1 MSEFHTFAT
10 RAHERFNHMSEGELF
25 VVDIDGDTLW
35 AEYLA
40 AFPEGTNPIYI
51 TNTEHDCSCCR
62 NFIKNIGNV
71 IAISDSGKRRTIW
84 DMDDDVPEPYAVVAY
99 ALDKL
104 VRNAPIVSVFR
115 PTEPSYGAEQ
125 SRMLKADGTVHVW
138 KHFHAKIFSRHL
150 VKEPATKRG
159 ELNTTARVFERGL
172 KELTEEALLQVREL
186 IDSNALYRGAEHD
199 PALREFV
206 QMKSL
211 YMQHGA
217 PYDRADFVWA
227 NIGNRAA
234 RFRNTVI
241 GTLVRDLSEGVDM
254 EQAVR
259 SFEQNVAPTNYKRP
273 TALITPRMVESAM
286 KTIGELGLEPA
297 LERRFANIGDVSV
310 NDVLWVDN
318 ADRVEM
324 KGGVR
329 DVLMAAAQVP
339 TTVAGEVKEISVGQF
354 LSLVMPKAT
363 SISMLVKNAHLGNF
377 VSLTAPV
384 HAHDAQL
391 FKWGNNFG
399 WSYDGNITD
408 SIRERVKKAGGN
420 VDAKLRFSLSWFNY
434 DDLDLHV
441 KMPDGETIY
450 FRNPRVT
457 GRGAGVRDGLD
468 VDMNAGMGRTR
479 EGVENI
485 SFSAPKDGFY
495 QVSVNNFCKRESSD
509 VGFTIEV
516 ASGSGVMQCT
526 YKQAVSDR
534 DTKLVGTFEVK
545 DGRVV
550 SLKLGGN
557 VVAEGLPQQKW
568 GISTETE
575 VRVRT
580 IMHSP
585 NHWGDSAVGNKH
597 TIFMLEG
604 CKNDQPTRGIYNEF
618 LHGSLEVHR
627 KVFEVLGEKTKCPVV
642 DEQLSGL
649 GFSSTKGDSVMLRV
663 KGEKLNQTYKVV
675 F

>member
-1 MSEFHTFAT
+1 MSEFHAFAT
-10 RAHERFNHMSEGELF
+10 RVHERFNRMSEGELF
-25 VVDIDGDTLW
+25 VVDVPGDTLW

-40 AFPEGTNPIYI
+40 AFPEGTNPVYI

-71 IAISDSGKRRTIW
+71 LAISDSGERRTVW
-84 DMDDDVPEPYAVVAY
+84 GNWEDFPAPYDTVGY
-99 ALDKL
+99 KLDKL

-115 PTEPSYGAEQ
+115 PTEPRYGAEQ

-150 VKEPATKRG
+150 VKDPATMRG
-159 ELNTTARVFERGL
+159 ALNTTAQVFERGL
-172 KELTEEALLQVREL
+172 KELKSEALAQVMDL
-186 IDSNALYRGAEHD
+186 INSNALYRGEEHKG
-199 PALREFV
+199 AVQEFV
-206 QMKSL
+206 NAQNAYNKHL
-211 YMQHGA
+211 A
-217 PYDRADFVWA
+217 PHDRADFVWA
-227 NIGNRAA
+227 FMGNRAA

-241 GTLVRDLSEGVDM
+241 GTLVIDLSNGVDL
-254 EQAVR
+254 ETAVR
-259 SFEQNVAPTNYKRP
+259 SFESKVAPTNYKRP

-286 KTIGELGLEPA
+286 ATIKELDLEPA
-297 LERRFANIGDVSV
+297 LERRFAKLSDVSV

-318 ADRVEM
+318 ETASVM

-408 SIRERVKKAGGN
+408 SIRERVKNAGGN
-420 VDAKLRFSLSWFNY
+420 VDAKLRFSLAWDNT

-441 KMPDGETIY
+441 HTPNGARIY
-450 FRNPRVT
+450 FGYRKAQ
-457 GRGAGVRDGLD
+457 GGHLD
-468 VDMNAGMGRTR
+468 VDANGMDGMRDDPA
-479 EGVENI
+479 ENVA
-485 SFSAPKDGFY
+485 FQDPVDGIY
-495 QVSVNNFCKRESSD
+495 KVQVHQYSKRQTSN
-509 VGFTIEV
+509 VGFTLQAATQGQVMEFKHPKAV
-516 ASGSGVMQCT
+516 GSKAYVDIGE
-526 YKQAVSDR
+526 
-534 DTKLVGTFEVK
+534 FEVR
-545 DGRVV
+545 GGVIVGVTRTNPNVEQGSV
-550 SLKLGGN
+550 SK
-557 VVAEGLPQQKW
+557 QKW

-597 TIFMLEG
+597 TIFVLEG

-618 LHGSLEVHR
+618 LHSSLEVHR

-649 GFSSTKGDSVMLRV
+649 GFSSTKGDSGMLRV
-663 KGEKLNQTYKVV
+663 KGDKLNQLYKVV

>member
-1 MSEFHTFAT
+1 MSEFHAFAT

-84 DMDDDVPEPYAVVAY
+84 DMDDDVPAPYDTVA
-99 ALDKL
+99 AKLDKL

-159 ELNTTARVFERGL
+159 EINTTAQVFERGL
-172 KELTEEALLQVREL
+172 KELKADALQQVMDL
-186 IDSNALYRGAEHD
+186 ISSNALYRGEEHKRAVQEFSHAQNAYKR
-199 PALREFV
+199 AL
-206 QMKSL
+206 
-211 YMQHGA
+211 A
-217 PYDRADFVWA
+217 PHDRADFVWQ
-227 NIGNRAA
+227 NVGHRAA

-241 GTLVRDLSEGVDM
+241 GTLVQDLSDGMDM

-259 SFEQNVAPTNYKRP
+259 SFEQKVAPTSYKRP

-286 KTIGELGLEPA
+286 KTIQELGLEPA

-339 TTVAGEVKEISVGQF
+339 TTMAGEVKEISVGQF

-391 FKWGNNFG
+391 FKWGNHFG

-408 SIRERVKKAGGN
+408 SIRERVKNAGGN
-420 VDAKLRFSLSWFNY
+420 VEGKLRFSLAWDNK

-441 KMPDGETIY
+441 HTPNRTHIH
-450 FRNPRVT
+450 FRNRT
-457 GRGAGVRDGLD
+457 GQGGKLDVDANGMDGLRDDPVENVAFQDPVDGFYLVVVHQYSKRQTSNVGFTLQAVAGGQVLEFKHPKAVGEGAGVTIGQFEVRNGAI
-468 VDMNAGMGRTR
+468 V
-479 EGVENI
+479 GV
-485 SFSAPKDGFY
+485 
-495 QVSVNNFCKRESSD
+495 
-509 VGFTIEV
+509 
-516 ASGSGVMQCT
+516 
-526 YKQAVSDR
+526 R
-534 DTKLVGTFEVK
+534 DTHANVEQGS
-545 DGRVV
+545 V
-550 SLKLGGN
+550 SK
-557 VVAEGLPQQKW
+557 QKW

-642 DEQLSGL
+642 DDQLSGL
-649 GFSSTKGDSVMLRV
+649 GFSSTKGDSVVLRV
-663 KGEKLNQTYKVV
+663 RGDGMNRLYKVV

>member
-1 MSEFHTFAT
+1 MSEFHAFAT
-10 RAHERFNHMSEGELF
+10 RVHERFNHMSEGELF
-25 VVDIDGDTLW
+25 VVDVPGDTLW

-40 AFPEGTNPIYI
+40 AFPEGTNPVYI

-71 IAISDSGKRRTIW
+71 LAISDSGERRTVW
-84 DMDDDVPEPYAVVAY
+84 GNWEDFPAPYDTVGY
-99 ALDKL
+99 KLDKL

-115 PTEPSYGAEQ
+115 PTEPRYGAEQ

-138 KHFHAKIFSRHL
+138 KHFHAKIFGRHL
-150 VKEPATKRG
+150 VKDPATMRG
-159 ELNTTARVFERGL
+159 ALNTTAQVFERGL
-172 KELTEEALLQVREL
+172 KELKPEALAQVMDL
-186 IDSNALYRGAEHD
+186 INSNALYRGEEHKG
-199 PALREFV
+199 AVQEFIHA
-206 QMKSL
+206 QNAYNKHL
-211 YMQHGA
+211 A
-217 PYDRADFVWA
+217 PHDRADFVWA
-227 NIGNRAA
+227 FMGNRAA
-234 RFRNTVI
+234 RFRNTAI
-241 GTLVRDLSEGVDM
+241 GTLVIDLSNGVDL
-254 EQAVR
+254 ETAVR
-259 SFEQNVAPTNYKRP
+259 SFESKVAPTNYKRP

-286 KTIGELGLEPA
+286 ATIKELDLEPA
-297 LERRFANIGDVSV
+297 LERRFAKLSDVSV

-318 ADRVEM
+318 ETASVM

-329 DVLMAAAQVP
+329 DVLMAAATVP
-339 TTVAGEVKEISVGQF
+339 ALSSDEAKEISAAQF
-354 LSLVMPKAT
+354 MSLVLPKAS
-363 SISMLVKNAHLGNF
+363 SISMLVKNTHLGNF

-384 HAHDAQL
+384 HEHDAQL

-420 VDAKLRFSLSWFNY
+420 IDAKLRFSLSWHNF

-441 KMPDGETIY
+441 VTPGGDHIY
-450 FRNPRVT
+450 FGNKM
-457 GRGAGVRDGLD
+457 AGGGFLD
-468 VDMNAGMGRTR
+468 VDMNAGMGRSR
-479 EGVENI
+479 EPVENVA
-485 SFSAPKDGFY
+485 FKTPRDGRY
-495 QVSVNNFCKRESSD
+495 EVRVNQYCQRERSD
-509 VGFTIEV
+509 VGFTVEV
-516 ASGSGVMQCT
+516 ASDAGVVQYT
-526 YKQAVSDR
+526 YKPMLADR
-534 DTKLVGTFEVK
+534 VTAIVGRFEVR
-545 DGRVV
+545 DGRIVQ
-550 SLKLGGN
+550 SN
-557 VVAEGLPQQKW
+557 INPEFVAEGLPTQKW

-580 IMHSP
+580 IMFSP

-597 TIFMLEG
+597 TIFVLEG

-618 LHGSLEVHR
+618 LHSSLEVHR

-663 KGEKLNQTYKVV
+663 KGDKLNQLYKVV